1 MLFGYQTFYHSKSK
15 QTRGVTMGKLRANGT
30 PKTCIADATRLRNQA
45 PDNIRNAKTISMVKR
60 ETKIFCMT
68 LPI

>member
-1 MLFGYQTFYHSKSK
+1 
-15 QTRGVTMGKLRANGT
+15 MGKLRANGT
-30 PKTCIADATRLRNQA
+30 PKTCIVDATRLRNQA